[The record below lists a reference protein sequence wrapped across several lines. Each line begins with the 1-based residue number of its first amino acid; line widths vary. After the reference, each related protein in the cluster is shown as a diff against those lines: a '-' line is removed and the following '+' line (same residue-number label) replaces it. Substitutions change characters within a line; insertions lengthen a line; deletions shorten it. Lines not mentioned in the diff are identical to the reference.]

1 MNSLFLALDRFGLAQ
16 DFLALAAGLA
26 QHCRRVSQFT
36 QIYPGPGPALTDGRE
51 TRSRDTQTEE
61 RDLDTLRHNDNVICL
76 NDKRRC
82 VELFDCSLLYKHK

>member
-51 TRSRDTQTEE
+51 TRREI
-61 RDLDTLRHNDNVICL
+61 RRLRSATWTPTDDNVIR
-76 NDKRRC
+76 NVIMIREEAWR
-82 VELFDCSLLYKHK
+82 SLIAL

>member
-1 MNSLFLALDRFGLAQ
+1 MNSLFLALNRFGLAQ

-61 RDLDTLRHNDNVICL
+61 RDLDTLRHNDNSVSMIREEAC
-76 NDKRRC
+76 R
-82 VELFDCSLLYKHK
+82 SLVAL